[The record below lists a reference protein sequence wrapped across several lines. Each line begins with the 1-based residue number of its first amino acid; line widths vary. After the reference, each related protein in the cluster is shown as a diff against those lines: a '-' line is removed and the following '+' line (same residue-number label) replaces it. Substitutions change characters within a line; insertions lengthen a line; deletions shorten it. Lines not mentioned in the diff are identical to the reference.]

1 MVANKV
7 LVEFDGKND
16 GLKKSAKES
25 KEDIDKVKKSSQET
39 DEQLKKTGNSGSM
52 AGDKIGKGFKVAGVA
67 AAAAAVAATAA
78 IGKITGDAIK
88 AYADFEQ
95 LSGGVDKLFG
105 VASDA
110 VMGNAK
116 AAYASAGLSA
126 NAYME
131 SVTGF
136 SASLISGLGGDTQT
150 AAALADKAI
159 RDMSDN
165 ANTYGTDMESIQ
177 RTYQGF
183 AKGQFGM
190 LDNLKLGYGGSASE
204 MARLINDSKVL
215 GDATVT
221 AANVSEVS
229 MDKIIEA
236 VHATQVG
243 MGIAGTTAKE
253 AASTISG
260 SLASTKAAW
269 TNVLASFASGDDNA
283 INEALTGLLESAGN
297 FVTNISAILPDVLA
311 GVVQLI
317 TTLIPKIP
325 PLLAELLPAFITGV
339 VSVIAGLVDAIP
351 GLLDTLTEIIPEL
364 VDGFVE
370 IFLSLVDALPEI
382 LEGVL
387 QLFTAIAE
395 ALLEPA
401 TLKKIIEALGEAIV
415 GLVDSIVEFIKDPK
429 ALNAILE
436 GAITLFIE
444 IVKALP
450 EIIVALVRALP
461 ILIKSLVA
469 FLTDPKNLGLIL
481 GAFLTLGLEL
491 LKAIPL
497 IIKEILK
504 AFGDLIPGM
513 DDFIGGLVDG
523 IVAWF
528 KELPAAFILVMLAIK
543 NAAIAAWD
551 WVWVNVIKRVI
562 DLVVAYFNLVVLV
575 WSTILNT
582 IKTVATTV
590 WDFIWGAISKVID
603 WIVAYFNLVVT
614 TWTLILTT
622 IKDKAVE
629 IWDKITST
637 ITGAIDKVKAV
648 WNGIVTWFTDKFDKI
663 VLGAKTIKDGIVNA
677 ITGAFDS
684 AKKIVKDAIN
694 WIIKKINT
702 IIKGFNKVAGKI
714 PGIDLKIPEIPEL
727 ANGGYINYA
736 SGGRVTGKGSGTSDS
751 IPAMLSNGEFVL
763 RASAVKNLG
772 VDNVTLMNEGKT
784 PQGDSPVVG
793 QIVMNENADPL
804 ALAQQIGAMV
814 RFA

>member
-78 IGKITGDAIK
+78 IGKISGDAIK

-183 AKGQFGM
+183 AKGLFGM

-297 FVTNISAILPDVLA
+297 FVTNISAIL
-311 GVVQLI
+311 
-317 TTLIPKIP
+317 
-325 PLLAELLPAFITGV
+325 
-339 VSVIAGLVDAIP
+339 
-351 GLLDTLTEIIPEL
+351 
-364 VDGFVE
+364 
-370 IFLSLVDALPEI
+370 
-382 LEGVL
+382 
-387 QLFTAIAE
+387 
-395 ALLEPA
+395 
-401 TLKKIIEALGEAIV
+401 
-415 GLVDSIVEFIKDPK
+415 
-429 ALNAILE
+429 
-436 GAITLFIE
+436 
-444 IVKALP
+444 
-450 EIIVALVRALP
+450 
-461 ILIKSLVA
+461 
-469 FLTDPKNLGLIL
+469 
-481 GAFLTLGLEL
+481 
-491 LKAIPL
+491 
-497 IIKEILK
+497 
-504 AFGDLIPGM
+504 
-513 DDFIGGLVDG
+513 
-523 IVAWF
+523 
-528 KELPAAFILVMLAIK
+528 
-543 NAAIAAWD
+543 
-551 WVWVNVIKRVI
+551 
-562 DLVVAYFNLVVLV
+562 
-575 WSTILNT
+575 
-582 IKTVATTV
+582 
-590 WDFIWGAISKVID
+590 
-603 WIVAYFNLVVT
+603 
-614 TWTLILTT
+614 
-622 IKDKAVE
+622 
-629 IWDKITST
+629 
-637 ITGAIDKVKAV
+637 
-648 WNGIVTWFTDKFDKI
+648 
-663 VLGAKTIKDGIVNA
+663 
-677 ITGAFDS
+677 
-684 AKKIVKDAIN
+684 
-694 WIIKKINT
+694 
-702 IIKGFNKVAGKI
+702 
-714 PGIDLKIPEIPEL
+714 
-727 ANGGYINYA
+727 
-736 SGGRVTGKGSGTSDS
+736 
-751 IPAMLSNGEFVL
+751 SN
-763 RASAVKNLG
+763 
-772 VDNVTLMNEGKT
+772 
-784 PQGDSPVVG
+784 
-793 QIVMNENADPL
+793 
-804 ALAQQIGAMV
+804 
-814 RFA
+814 